1 MAGPIVQGGVIV
13 KSPQEVALM
22 RKAGRILAEILVV
35 LRDHALPGVTT
46 GDLNKIAHDE
56 MKKRGVVPSFL
67 GYHGYP
73 GVLCTSVN
81 EEIVHGI
88 PRPDRYLLEGEIV
101 SLDCGAL
108 VDGFYG
114 DSARTVAVGVV
125 SEAAQRLLAAT
136 KQSLEAGIEMCRAGM
151 RLRDLS
157 GAVEAVIV
165 AEGFSAV
172 RDFVGHGIGR
182 RLHEDPQVPN
192 YVMTGGASGYLFR
205 EGLVLAIEPM
215 VNAGG
220 FETETLADGWTV
232 VTKDRSLSA
241 HFEHTVAVTSEG
253 PQIMTL
259 PG

>member
-1 MAGPIVQGGVIV
+1 
-13 KSPQEVALM
+13 M
-22 RKAGRILAEILVV
+22 RKAGVLVGNTLELV
-35 LRDHALPGVTT
+35 AAAVRAGVST
-46 GDLNKIAHDE
+46 GDLNEIAAKSIRDGSG
-56 MKKRGVVPSFL
+56 KAAFL
-67 GYHGYP
+67 GYRHPSGGKP
-73 GVLCTSVN
+73 FSGVLCISVN

-88 PRPDRYLLEGEIV
+88 PRMDRYLAEGDIV

-125 SEAAQRLLAAT
+125 SESAQRLLGAT
-136 KQSLEAGIEMCRAGM
+136 QRSLDAGIEMCRSGQ

-157 GAVEAVIV
+157 GAVESVILG
-165 AEGFSAV
+165 EGFSVV

-220 FETETLADGWTV
+220 WETETLSDGWTV

>member
-1 MAGPIVQGGVIV
+1 MGVELKSRNEIARMRRAGVLVGNTL
-13 KSPQEVALM
+13 ELVASAV
-22 RKAGRILAEILVV
+22 R
-35 LRDHALPGVTT
+35 PGVST
-46 GDLNKIAHDE
+46 GDLNEIAAKSIRDGAG
-56 MKKRGVVPSFL
+56 KAAFL
-67 GYHGYP
+67 GYRHPSGGKP
-73 GVLCTSVN
+73 FTGVLCISVN

-88 PRPDRYLLEGEIV
+88 PRPDRYLVEGDIV

>member
-1 MAGPIVQGGVIV
+1 MGVEL
-13 KSPQEVALM
+13 KSRNEIARM
-22 RKAGRILAEILVV
+22 RKAGVLVGNTLSLV
-35 LRDHALPGVTT
+35 SAAVRPGIST
-46 GDLNKIAHDE
+46 GDLNEIAAKSIRDGGG
-56 MKKRGVVPSFL
+56 KAAFL
-67 GYHGYP
+67 GYRHPSGGKP
-73 GVLCTSVN
+73 FSGVLCISVN

-88 PRPDRYLLEGEIV
+88 PRSDRYLQEGDIV

-114 DSARTVAVGVV
+114 DSAVTVAVGQV
-125 SEAAQRLLAAT
+125 SEASERLLSAT
-136 KQSLEAGIEMCRAGM
+136 RRSLEAGIETCRAGM

-157 GAVEAVIV
+157 AAVEAVIV
-165 AEGFSAV
+165 GEGFAAV

-220 FETETLADGWTV
+220 AATETLADGWTV
-232 VTKDRSLSA
+232 VTKDRSRSA

>member
-1 MAGPIVQGGVIV
+1 
-13 KSPQEVALM
+13 M
-22 RKAGRILAEILVV
+22 RKAGVLVGNTLELV
-35 LRDHALPGVTT
+35 AAAVRPGVST
-46 GDLNKIAHDE
+46 GDLNEIAAKSIRDGAG
-56 MKKRGVVPSFL
+56 KAAFL
-67 GYHGYP
+67 GYRHPSGGKP
-73 GVLCTSVN
+73 FTGVLCISVN

-215 VNAGG
+215 VTAGG
-220 FETETLADGWTV
+220 HAVRIAPDGWSIFTQ
-232 VTKDRSLSA
+232 DGSLAA
-241 HFEHTVAVTSEG
+241 HFEFTVAVTDDG
-253 PQIMTL
+253 PRILTPWHQLI
-259 PG
+259 GNA

>member
-1 MAGPIVQGGVIV
+1 
-13 KSPQEVALM
+13 M
-22 RKAGRILAEILVV
+22 RKAGALVGNTLELVALAV
-35 LRDHALPGVTT
+35 RPGVST
-46 GDLNKIAHDE
+46 GDLNEIAAKSIRDGGG
-56 MKKRGVVPSFL
+56 KAAFL
-67 GYHGYP
+67 GYRHPSGGKP
-73 GVLCTSVN
+73 FTGVLCISVN

-88 PRPDRYLLEGEIV
+88 PRADRYLSEGDIV

-114 DSARTVAVGVV
+114 DSARTVGVGAVSV
-125 SEAAQRLLAAT
+125 SAQRLLEAT
-136 KQSLEAGIEMCRAGM
+136 KRSLEAGIEMCRAGH

-157 GAVEAVIV
+157 GAVEAVILS
-165 AEGFSAV
+165 EGFSAV

-215 VNAGG
+215 VNAGSC
-220 FETETLADGWTV
+220 ETETLADGWTV

-241 HFEHTVAVTSEG
+241 HFEHTVAVTAEG

>member
-1 MAGPIVQGGVIV
+1 
-13 KSPQEVALM
+13 M
-22 RKAGRILAEILVV
+22 RKAGALVGNTLELVALAV
-35 LRDHALPGVTT
+35 RPGVST
-46 GDLNKIAHDE
+46 GDLNEIAAKSIRDGGG
-56 MKKRGVVPSFL
+56 KAAFL
-67 GYHGYP
+67 GYRHPSGGKP
-73 GVLCTSVN
+73 FTGVLCISVN

-88 PRPDRYLLEGEIV
+88 PRLDRYLSEGDIV

-114 DSARTVAVGVV
+114 DSARTVAVGAV
-125 SEAAQRLLAAT
+125 SVAAQRLLEAT
-136 KQSLEAGIEMCRAGM
+136 KRSLEAGIEMCRSGH

-157 GAVEAVIV
+157 GAVEAVILS
-165 AEGFSAV
+165 EGFSAV

-192 YVMTGGASGYLFR
+192 YAMTGGASGYLFR

-215 VNAGG
+215 VNAGSC
-220 FETETLADGWTV
+220 ETETLADGWTV

>member
-1 MAGPIVQGGVIV
+1 MLVGNTL
-13 KSPQEVALM
+13 ELVASAV
-22 RKAGRILAEILVV
+22 R
-35 LRDHALPGVTT
+35 PGVST
-46 GDLNKIAHDE
+46 GELNEIAAKSIRDGAG
-56 MKKRGVVPSFL
+56 KAAFL
-67 GYHGYP
+67 GYRHPSGGKP
-73 GVLCTSVN
+73 FTGVLCISLN

-88 PRPDRYLLEGEIV
+88 PRRDRYLVEGDIV

-125 SEAAQRLLAAT
+125 SEAAQRLLEAT
-136 KQSLEAGIEMCRAGM
+136 KRSLEAGIEMCRAGQ

-220 FETETLADGWTV
+220 WETETLSDGWTV

>member
-1 MAGPIVQGGVIV
+1 MGVEL
-13 KSPQEVALM
+13 KSRNEIARM
-22 RKAGRILAEILVV
+22 RKAGALVGNTLELV
-35 LRDHALPGVTT
+35 AAAVRPGVST
-46 GDLNKIAHDE
+46 GDLNEIAAKSIRDGSG
-56 MKKRGVVPSFL
+56 KAAFL
-67 GYHGYP
+67 GYRHPSGGKP
-73 GVLCTSVN
+73 FSGVLCISVN

-88 PRPDRYLLEGEIV
+88 PRMDRYLSEGDIV

-125 SEAAQRLLAAT
+125 LSSAQRLLAAT
-136 KQSLEAGIEMCRAGM
+136 KRSLAAGIEMCRAGH

-157 GAVEAVIV
+157 GAVEAVIL

-192 YVMTGGASGYLFR
+192 YATTGGASGYLFR

-220 FETETLADGWTV
+220 CETETLSDGWTV
-232 VTKDRSLSA
+232 VTKDRSYSA

>member
-1 MAGPIVQGGVIV
+1 
-13 KSPQEVALM
+13 M
-22 RKAGRILAEILVV
+22 RKAGVLVGNTLELV
-35 LRDHALPGVTT
+35 ASAVRAGVST
-46 GDLNKIAHDE
+46 GDLNEIAAKSIRDGAG
-56 MKKRGVVPSFL
+56 KAAFL
-67 GYHGYP
+67 GYRHPSGGKP
-73 GVLCTSVN
+73 FTGVLCISVN

-88 PRPDRYLLEGEIV
+88 PRPDRYLMEGDIV

-114 DSARTVAVGVV
+114 DSARTVAVGAV
-125 SEAAQRLLAAT
+125 SESAQRLLSAT
-136 KQSLEAGIEMCRAGM
+136 KRSLEAGIEMCRAGM

-157 GAVEAVIV
+157 GAVESVIV
-165 AEGFSAV
+165 GEGFSTV

-220 FETETLADGWTV
+220 WETETLSDGWTV

>member
-1 MAGPIVQGGVIV
+1 
-13 KSPQEVALM
+13 M
-22 RKAGRILAEILVV
+22 RKAGVLVGNTLELV
-35 LRDHALPGVTT
+35 SSAVRAGVST
-46 GDLNKIAHDE
+46 GDLNEIAAKSIRDGAG
-56 MKKRGVVPSFL
+56 KAAFL
-67 GYHGYP
+67 GYRHPSGGKP
-73 GVLCTSVN
+73 FTGVLCISVN

-88 PRPDRYLLEGEIV
+88 PRPDRYLMEGDIV

-114 DSARTVAVGVV
+114 DSARTVAVGAV
-125 SEAAQRLLAAT
+125 SESAQRLLSAT
-136 KQSLEAGIEMCRAGM
+136 KRSLEAGIEMCRAGM

-157 GAVEAVIV
+157 GAVESVIV
-165 AEGFSAV
+165 GEGFSTV

-182 RLHEDPQVPN
+182 QLHEDPQVPN

-215 VNAGG
+215 VNAGSC
-220 FETETLADGWTV
+220 ETETLLDGWTV